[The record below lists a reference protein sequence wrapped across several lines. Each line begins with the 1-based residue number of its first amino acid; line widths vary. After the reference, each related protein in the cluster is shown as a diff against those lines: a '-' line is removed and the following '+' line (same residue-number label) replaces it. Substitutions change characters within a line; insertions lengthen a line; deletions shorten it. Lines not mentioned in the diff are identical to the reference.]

1 MRPTSVILLVAAAAA
16 TATACNRPKPPD
28 TQAILTKSL
37 HGVLVYPLS
46 TLVDAASGTDAA
58 QVTLT
63 SLDSVGKVASWFR
76 QALTVN
82 GWTLQSDV
90 TNNDGSIAIQAASGN
105 RPLWI
110 TLRPNVGGPG
120 STYTVIGAVV
130 SGDTLSVSDSG
141 AAKRPAR

>member
-1 MRPTSVILLVAAAAA
+1 MRYIPVLLLLAIAV
-16 TATACNRPKPPD
+16 ACNRPQPPD
-28 TQAILTKSL
+28 TRTMLRKSL
-37 HGVLVYPLS
+37 HGVLVYPRS

-63 SLDSVGKVASWFR
+63 TLDSVGVVAGWFR
-76 QALTVN
+76 EELNLN
-82 GWTLQSDV
+82 GWALQSDI
-90 TNNDGSIAIQAASGN
+90 TNTDQSITITASKGN

-130 SGDTLSVSDSG
+130 SGDSMAVADSG
-141 AAKRPAR
+141 AAKPPAR